1 MIQSA
6 EHLAQTVGVVEACQ
20 ALDISRSSLYRSRQP
35 VVVEPEH
42 ANEPTRSLRAL
53 SQAEKATV
61 RQVLDSERFQDQAP
75 REVYATLI
83 DEGLIMFH
91 SDDVPHSG

>member
-1 MIQSA
+1 
-6 EHLAQTVGVVEACQ
+6 
-20 ALDISRSSLYRSRQP
+20 
-35 VVVEPEH
+35 VVEPEH